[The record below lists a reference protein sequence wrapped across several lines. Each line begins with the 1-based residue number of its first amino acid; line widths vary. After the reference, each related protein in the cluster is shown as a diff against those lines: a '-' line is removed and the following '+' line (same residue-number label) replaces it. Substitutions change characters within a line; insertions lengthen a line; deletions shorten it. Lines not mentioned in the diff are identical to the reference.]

1 MSNATQ
7 NPCHC
12 GVSKWETEIKV
23 LVDAGAIVNVIDE
36 VVEVM
41 ERFALVSN

>member
-1 MSNATQ
+1 M
-7 NPCHC
+7 
-12 GVSKWETEIKV
+12 KV
-23 LVDAGAIVNVIDE
+23 LVDAGAIVNVMDE